1 MNIKKAYKYLQKKG
15 EFDDN
20 SFNDFEKEAKVL
32 GRMIVR
38 KKLKPLRKGVQT
50 LRFINF
56 TGIYKQLFTDASW
69 GDWRKT
75 ERMG

>member
-1 MNIKKAYKYLQKKG
+1 YQKAYKYLQKKG

-69 GDWRKT
+69 VTGEKPKEWD
-75 ERMG
+75 

>member
-1 MNIKKAYKYLQKKG
+1 
-15 EFDDN
+15 
-20 SFNDFEKEAKVL
+20 
-32 GRMIVR
+32 MIVR

-69 GDWRKT
+69 GLEKNRKNGMT
-75 ERMG
+75 FAH